1 MFTYFAEGSFK
12 SLVGF
17 RLILQTPD
25 VEQAAEPVRLF
36 RASKSFRQAWQPV
49 LHSVAKFLMRSASI
63 ICKINKDHVSAQMMR
78 DWIVSETTTQTEKLV
93 PGFDAVAKIAD
104 LQAAVE
110 SVIRGKADTVK
121 FALVALFAKGHLL
134 IEDVPGIGKT
144 TLSNALARALDLSI
158 HRIQFTSDLLPSDV
172 IGISIFDQQS
182 GDFVWKPGPIFS
194 NIVIA
199 DEINRATPKTQSALL
214 EAMAEEQVTV
224 EGISRGLPLPFMVVA
239 TQNPSEHHGTYPLP
253 ESQLDRFMLR
263 LHMGYPSVD
272 DERKILRDRAEV
284 NPLDYVQ
291 PVMSQDDILELQKL
305 TSQIRFDNALLDY
318 LLDIVTATRASDSLE
333 LGVSPRGTLALFRSA
348 QALALIEG
356 RDFCIAD
363 DIKRLVVPCFAHR
376 IIVNSRSA
384 GLKNKTREAE
394 QILSDI
400 LQKLTVPI

>member
-1 MFTYFAEGSFK
+1 
-12 SLVGF
+12 
-17 RLILQTPD
+17 
-25 VEQAAEPVRLF
+25 
-36 RASKSFRQAWQPV
+36 
-49 LHSVAKFLMRSASI
+49 
-63 ICKINKDHVSAQMMR
+63 MR
-78 DWIVSETTTQTEKLV
+78 DWIVNQTSTPPDDV
-93 PGFDAVAKIAD
+93 VMRFDAAGRIAE

-110 SVIRGKADTVK
+110 SVIRGKEETVR

-172 IGISIFDQQS
+172 IGLSIFDQQN

-253 ESQLDRFMLR
+253 ESQLDRFMMR
-263 LHMGYPSVD
+263 LHMGYPSQD
-272 DERKILRDRAEV
+272 NERKMLFDRADA
-284 NPLDYVQ
+284 NPLDLVH
-291 PVMSQDDILELQKL
+291 PVMTGSDVLELQKL
-305 TSQIRFDNALLDY
+305 ASQVRVDPALVDY
-318 LLDIVTATRASDSLE
+318 LLDIVAATRTSEHLE
-333 LGVSPRGTLALFRSA
+333 LGVSPRGSLALYRSA
-348 QALALIEG
+348 QALALIEA
-356 RDFCIAD
+356 RDYCIAD
-363 DIKRLVVPCFAHR
+363 DIKRLVIPCFAHR
-376 IIVNSRSA
+376 IIINSRSA

-394 QILSDI
+394 QVLNEI
-400 LQKLTVPI
+400 LQKVAVPI